1 MRTLIPVRDSI
12 VCKKLR
18 GGTVSKNVSGITINS
33 SEVDE
38 YEVLYLPEITSDET
52 YPFSVGDIVMS
63 NSTGDKIE
71 INPGE
76 VVYLFKL
83 ENIMCKICN

>member
-1 MRTLIPVRDSI
+1 MKTLVPVRDSI
-12 VCKKLR
+12 VCKKIS
-18 GGTVSKNVSGITINS
+18 GGKVSKNVGGLVIDSE
-33 SEVDE
+33 EVDE
-38 YEVLYLPEITSDET
+38 YEVLSLPEITPDET
-52 YPFSVGDIVMS
+52 YPFTVGDIVMS

-83 ENIMCKICN
+83 ENIMCKVCD